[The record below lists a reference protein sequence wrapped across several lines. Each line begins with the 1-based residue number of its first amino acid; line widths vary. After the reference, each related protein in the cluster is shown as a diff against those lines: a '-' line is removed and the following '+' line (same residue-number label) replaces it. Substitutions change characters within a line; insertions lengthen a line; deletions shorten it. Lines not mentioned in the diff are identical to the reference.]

1 MADDCF
7 WDFVACKRENSI
19 GSSTIFRK
27 GRMINRRNQNGR
39 DQSCCQN
46 RYHKCCEHVTGWTDQ
61 KDPTPTVP
69 TTPRPTPTRPVTPRS
84 ICPKTTPSNLSKSK
98 SLFNTNF
105 LYLRT
110 FRRIIIKLVYF
121 YNWLRNVVNFKQ
133 LQILFLVIDFF
144 AYAYWEFM
152 TKVNKI
158 TLNMISD
165 QGWYIEMHIWNI
177 FIWLTFTNTKSIT
190 ILTCAI

>member
-1 MADDCF
+1 MKFKDFLMRFSNFLLLFVGILLIGLVNSECKNPSSFGSFNGKPASNINDCF

-84 ICPKTTPSNLSKSK
+84 ICPKTTPSNL
-98 SLFNTNF
+98 
-105 LYLRT
+105 
-110 FRRIIIKLVYF
+110 IGCI
-121 YNWLRNVVNFKQ
+121 
-133 LQILFLVIDFF
+133 
-144 AYAYWEFM
+144 WEFNCCVQE
-152 TKVNKI
+152 K
-158 TLNMISD
+158 SD
-165 QGWYIEMHIWNI
+165 LGLPENVCYK
-177 FIWLTFTNTKSIT
+177 TFNRCKMVVMGMMPMDDEEENNGNDGGGR
-190 ILTCAI
+190 